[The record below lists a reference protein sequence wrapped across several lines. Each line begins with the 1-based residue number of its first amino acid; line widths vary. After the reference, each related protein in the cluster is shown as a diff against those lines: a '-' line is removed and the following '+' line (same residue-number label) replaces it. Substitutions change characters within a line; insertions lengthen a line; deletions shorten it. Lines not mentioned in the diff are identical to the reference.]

1 MIRWLCRPCVAFAL
15 ALALVPAAAPGQTAP
30 PGPAFEAVISLRSIG
45 SFALSQDGRAVAY
58 EVNGTNWKEN
68 RYESE
73 IWLARDG
80 RPPFRLTRS
89 PRGSHRP
96 RWSPDGAWIAF
107 LSDRGDKVQIHLI
120 RPDGGE
126 AIPLTAEKEG
136 VNAFEWAPDGKRI
149 AFTMAEPESDA
160 MKQRK
165 ERYGDFAPEDED
177 YRVTHLWLVAV
188 IPDSTPKPERLT
200 QGDAFTVGGF
210 AWSPDGTRIAFDHR
224 PDPLI
229 TSGSRSDI
237 SVLDVASRA
246 VTPLATAPGAEDG
259 PVWSPDSQWIAYSWD
274 GADTTS
280 HYYRNGHLMKVA
292 AAGGLPVELAADLD
306 EWKSGV
312 TWAGPGL
319 YVMVWRGTE
328 RQVHLVDP
336 NSRRTRPFATTPRNI
351 WGIEFSADGKIA
363 VLAASTPTMLT
374 ELYQTEVAR
383 WRPVPIT
390 GMTAQVA
397 AWGLGVSEVVSWTST
412 DGTPIEG
419 VLHKPRDFQP
429 GRRYPLLVIVHGG
442 PTGVDYPTPVTG
454 GVYPLLQW
462 LAKGALVLRPN
473 YRGSAGYG
481 EKFRSLNVRNLGVGD
496 AWDVLSG
503 VDHLIRQGLVDST
516 RMGAMGW
523 SQGGYISAFLTTT
536 TTRFRAISVG
546 AGISDW
552 MTYYVNTD
560 IHPFTR
566 QYLQGTPWSDPE
578 IYAKT
583 SPMTY
588 ITQARTPTLI
598 QHGEFDRRVPIPNA
612 YQLYQGLQDMGVPAR
627 LVVYKGFGHG
637 INKPKERLAAIWH
650 NWQWFAKWIWGEE
663 VQVPVAAA
671 TEKP

>member
-1 MIRWLCRPCVAFAL
+1 M
-15 ALALVPAAAPGQTAP
+15 
-30 PGPAFEAVISLRSIG
+30 PGPSFESVISLRSLG
-45 SFALSQDGRAVAY
+45 NFAMSPDGRAVAY
-58 EVNGTNWKEN
+58 EVSGTNWKEN

-80 RPPFRLTRS
+80 RAPFRLTRS
-89 PRGSHRP
+89 PRGSTRP
-96 RWSPDGAWIAF
+96 RWSPDGAWVAF
-107 LSDRGDKVQIHLI
+107 LSDRGDKTQIHLI

-126 AIPLTAEKEG
+126 AVPLTAEKEG
-136 VNAFEWAPDGKRI
+136 VTAFEWAPDGKRI
-149 AFTMAEPESDA
+149 AFTMTEPESDA

-177 YRVTHLWLVAV
+177 YRVTHLWVVAV
-188 IPDSTPKPERLT
+188 VPDSIPKPERLT

-229 TSGSRSDI
+229 NSGSRSDI
-237 SVLDVASRA
+237 SVLDVSSRA
-246 VTPLATAPGAEDG
+246 VTSLAAAPGAEDG
-259 PVWSPDSQWIAYSWD
+259 PVWSPDGQWIAYSWD

-280 HYYRNGHLMKVA
+280 HYYRNGHLMKI
-292 AAGGLPVELAADLD
+292 AAGGGAPVELATDLD
-306 EWKSGV
+306 EWKSGA
-312 TWAGPGL
+312 TWVPSGL
-319 YVMVWRGTE
+319 YVMAWRGTE
-328 RQVHLVDP
+328 RQLYLVDP
-336 NSRRTRPFATTPRNI
+336 NSRRSRLFATTPRNI
-351 WGIEFSADGKIA
+351 WGIEFSADGRIA
-363 VLAASTPTMLT
+363 ALAASTPATLR
-374 ELYQTEVAR
+374 EIYRTEVAR
-383 WRPVPIT
+383 WRPMPVT
-390 GMTAQVA
+390 DMTAQLA
-397 AWGLGVSEVVSWTST
+397 AWDVGTSEVLSWTST
-412 DGTPIEG
+412 DGTTIEG

-429 GRRYPLLVIVHGG
+429 GRRYPLFVIIHGG
-442 PTGVDYPTPVTG
+442 PTGIDYPTPLTG
-454 GVYPLLQW
+454 GVYPMPQW

-503 VDHLIRQGLVDST
+503 VDHLIRQGLVDSA
-516 RMGAMGW
+516 RIGAMGW

-536 TTRFRAISVG
+536 TNRFRAISVG

-583 SPMTY
+583 SPMTF
-588 ITQARTPTLI
+588 IAQARTPTLI

-637 INKPKERLAAIWH
+637 INKPKERLAAMWH
-650 NWQWFAKWIWGEE
+650 NWQWFAKWMWGEE
-663 VQVPVAAA
+663 VQVPVATS
-671 TEKP
+671 TESKP

>member
-1 MIRWLCRPCVAFAL
+1 MNRSVRRLAPVL
-15 ALALVPAAAPGQTAP
+15 ALTLLPAAAPGQTAT
-30 PGPAFEAVISLRSIG
+30 PGPSFEAVISLRSIG
-45 SFALSQDGRAVAY
+45 SFALSRDGRAVAY
-58 EVNGTNWKEN
+58 EVNGTDWKEN

-80 RPPFRLTRS
+80 RPPFRLTHS
-89 PRGSHRP
+89 PRGSSRP
-96 RWSPDGAWIAF
+96 RWSPDRSWIAF
-107 LSDRGDKVQIHLI
+107 LSDRGDKTQIYLI

-136 VNAFEWAPDGKRI
+136 VTAFEWGPDGQRI

-165 ERYGDFAPEDED
+165 ERYGEFAPEDED

-188 IPDSTPKPERLT
+188 VPDSIPQPERLT
-200 QGDAFTVGGF
+200 QGDGFTVSGF

-229 TSGSRSDI
+229 NSNSRSDI
-237 SVLDVASRA
+237 SVLDLTSRA
-246 VTPLATAPGAEDG
+246 VTPLAAAPGGEDG
-259 PVWSPDSQWIAYSWD
+259 PVWSPDGQWIAYSWD

-280 HYYRNGHLMKVA
+280 HFYRNGHLMKVA

-312 TWAGPGL
+312 TWAASGL

-336 NSRRTRPFATTPRNI
+336 NSRRTRLFATTPRNI

-363 VLAASTPTMLT
+363 VLAASTPTTLT
-374 ELYQTEVAR
+374 ELYQTEVVR
-383 WRPVPIT
+383 WRPMPIT
-390 GMTAQVA
+390 EMTAQVA
-397 AWGLGVSEVVSWTST
+397 AWNLGTSEVVSWTST

-419 VLHKPRDFQP
+419 VLHKPRDFQA
-429 GRRYPLLVIVHGG
+429 GRRYPLLVIIHGG
-442 PTGVDYPTPVTG
+442 PTGVDYPTPVAG

-496 AWDVLSG
+496 EWDVLSG

-516 RMGAMGW
+516 RLGAMGW

-637 INKPKERLAAIWH
+637 INKPKERLAATWH

-663 VQVPVAAA
+663 VQVPVATA